1 MRAYPIFPYDP
12 IRSMEMFYIEFDPG
26 CRHASDKH
34 GDGVEEYIMVVSGK
48 LQLMING
55 KEVVLKESEA
65 IRFRADVPH
74 AYNDPFTEKCL
85 IYNII
90 FYPNC

>member
-1 MRAYPIFPYDP
+1 MRAYPIFSYDP

-26 CRHASDKH
+26 CHHTSDKH
-34 GDGVEEYIMVVSGK
+34 SDGVEEYIMVVSGK
-48 LQLMING
+48 LQLLING
-55 KEVVLKESEA
+55 KEVVVRENEA

-74 AYNDPFTEKCL
+74 AYNDPFAEKCL

-90 FYPNC
+90 FYPDQ

>member
-1 MRAYPIFPYDP
+1 MRAYSIFPYDP

-26 CRHASDKH
+26 CQHASDKH
-34 GDGVEEYIMVVSGK
+34 GNGVEEYIMVVSGN

-55 KEVVLKESEA
+55 KEVVLKENEA
-65 IRFRADVPH
+65 IRFCADVPH
-74 AYNDPFTEKCL
+74 SYNDPFTEKCL

-90 FYPNC
+90 LYPNR